1 MLRNTA
7 GGNGRGGGKGG
18 SAGTH
23 SGGGG
28 AWKAQDPPA
37 ALHRQQPPPIMLPP
51 PLCPLRTPQLPPQR
65 FQDPSPRPPPPLRIP
80 SRPPQPLPNAPL
92 SHLRPPNTSAF
103 PPDLHFPPPTPP
115 PRLGT
120 PPNAPI
126 TPYAPPSRG
135 PKRPSGPPAVPPHL
149 PPPGRSP
156 RALPGRRRRFA
167 DGRQR
172 LTGLLPLGVLMRG
185 ALQAALPGSSG
196 RYRVLRGP
204 AERNGQARSSPAT
217 PRPPARPRSPLG
229 RTLVPEIGGHGGGP
243 AFPKWRQRPL
253 RHFPLRLPAS
263 TSGMR
268 FR

>member
-1 MLRNTA
+1 M
-7 GGNGRGGGKGG
+7 GGGEGREAQQG
-18 SAGTH
+18 LTV
-23 SGGGG
+23 GGGG
-28 AWKAQDPPA
+28 PG
-37 ALHRQQPPPIMLPP
+37 R
-51 PLCPLRTPQLPPQR
+51 LRTPQQR
-65 FQDPSPRPPPPLRIP
+65 CIANS
-80 SRPPQPLPNAPL
+80 PLPNAPPSPL
-92 SHLRPPNTSAF
+92 PPQNAPTAPTALPGPLPTTSPPTQNTLTTPPTPPKRSLISFTPPQHLCVPLRPP
-103 PPDLHFPPPTPP
+103 FPPPTPP

-204 AERNGQARSSPAT
+204 AERNGQARSSPAA